1 MCRNFV
7 LPVVVA
13 FTLMIPSG
21 AHAAAEAQGF
31 PAKTSGA
38 AVYSSPAAADIDGD
52 GEIEIAFVA
61 GGLLDVW
68 KSDGTM
74 AAGFPVVLKEKAEIT
89 ASPALGDLDG
99 DGKME
104 IVVGSN
110 HGALFAFDAKGAPV
124 QGFPRM
130 FGTGKVGSPAL
141 FDVDGDR
148 RLEVFVGTADGKL
161 HCLKASGGECRGFPV
176 DAGTEVSASPAVG
189 YFGPEQKLS
198 VAAGTDD
205 GKLRAWDVAT
215 GRDLSGFPV
224 ATHYRISA
232 PPVLADIN
240 DDGKNEIIFSS
251 QDYKLYVVD
260 GDGKALEGFPF
271 ATEYRIHSSPAL
283 GDLDGDGRLDVVIGS
298 ADGNMYAL
306 NARGKPLKGFP
317 VKTGNRVF
325 ASAAVGDFDCDGLA
339 EIAMPSTDGN
349 LHVIRGDGTP
359 FSGFPENLGGEL
371 SSTPFAGDINGDGKV
386 EVVVATPRGDLH
398 AFRIPGKCEKK
409 PKISWPGLAH
419 DPQRTGRYYPN
430 PARFSDVA
438 VVPEKPPAGEAISAS
453 YKYAHL
459 DGDPEANTQIRWFKN
474 DKPVSEYN
482 NQKTVPAKV
491 TRKHEKWQV
500 MVQEGRNFEEYKDG
514 KGARIYR
521 SAEVEIRNIPPEAP
535 KVRLLPEAPRNGD
548 RLSVKIVQDA
558 ADADGDKVTYRH
570 FWLKNHALAKY
581 PPEQDFVDGKD
592 VRKGEKWSVVVTPFD
607 GEETGKT
614 AEGEVRILNTPP
626 GAPEVKIEPDALRV
640 TEKVMVKIAKAA
652 PDVDGDAVTYRY
664 TWTVDGKPVNFGA
677 EADVLSPGMIPKNK
691 KFSVTVTPN
700 DGDADGTPIRA
711 EGRTVNTPPERPEV
725 TLGPS
730 KPTVLDGISAAIK
743 KESADADG
751 DAVGYAFAW
760 YRNGELV
767 SGQKAPSVPGK
778 DIKKGENWK
787 VSVIPNDGEKDGP
800 AGEASVTVVNAP
812 PTGIEAGINVA
823 EPKAGEKVELKIT
836 KQPADLD
843 GDKLNLRF
851 RWYRDGKPVAAL
863 NDRQE
868 VQAAEIR
875 KNQTWKVEMWADD
888 GESSG
893 PGNVR
898 YFYSKNTPPLR
909 PQIALS
915 ARSPRAVEGLAVKIE
930 KPSDDPDGDKVSY
943 RYRWYRFGQ
952 EMEAFRDRMELKP
965 VDLKKGEVWTVAV
978 TPWDG
983 EVEGERASE
992 AATVT
997 NTKPDAG
1004 EVEIV
1009 PKSPGRLDRPQ
1020 CRVVRKPSDPD
1031 GDTLKTRLT
1040 WHRNGKPV
1048 PSGAEGD
1055 TLPPGSFGAGDRL
1068 VCELA
1073 ASDGDSES
1081 VVKSAE
1087 VVVSNSAPDAPAVT
1101 IAPEKPRTG
1110 KPLACVISKTA
1121 KDVDGD
1127 EVTYSY
1133 AWEKNGAPVGVTVP
1147 EVDGAKVARGD
1158 TWKCVV
1164 TPSDGKAQGKQGSA
1178 QAKISNSPPA
1188 APKVSVSPPNPS
1200 AGQTLKCE
1208 IAAAAADPDGDKVS
1222 YKFFWYKDGIQQK
1235 FATTTV
1241 EIPGRQVKEG
1251 DMWSCE
1257 VVPTDGKEDGEK
1269 ADSIHVLVGAK
1280 K

>member
-1 MCRNFV
+1 MCRNFM
-7 LPVVVA
+7 LPVAVV
-13 FTLMIPSG
+13 LVLLIPMTSM
-21 AHAAAEAQGF
+21 AASEAQGF

-74 AAGFPVVLKEKAEIT
+74 AAGFPVVLREKAEIT
-89 ASPALGDLDG
+89 ASPALGDIDG

-104 IVVGSN
+104 VVVGST
-110 HGALFAFDAKGAPV
+110 HGALFAFDAKGTPIA
-124 QGFPRM
+124 GFPKM
-130 FGTGKVGSPAL
+130 FGTGRVGSPAL
-141 FDVDGDR
+141 FDIDGDR
-148 RLEVFVGTADGKL
+148 RLEIFVGAADGKL

-176 DAGTEVSASPAVG
+176 DTGTEVSASPAVG

-198 VAAGTDD
+198 VVAGTDD
-205 GKLRAWDVAT
+205 GKLRAWDAGT
-215 GRDLSGFPV
+215 GREISGFPV

-240 DDGKNEIIFSS
+240 DDGRNEIIFAS

-260 GDGKALEGFPF
+260 GDGKAIEGFPF
-271 ATEYRIHSSPAL
+271 ATDYRIHSSPAL

-298 ADGNMYAL
+298 ADGNVYAL
-306 NARGKPLKGFP
+306 NARGKLLKGFP
-317 VKTGNRVF
+317 FKTGNRVF

-339 EIAMPSTDGN
+339 EIAIPSTDGN

-359 FSGFPENLGGEL
+359 FSGFPENIGGEI

-398 AFRIPGKCEKK
+398 AFRMTGKCEKK

-438 VVPEKPPAGEAISAS
+438 INPEKPPAGDAISVG

-459 DGDPEANTQIRWFKN
+459 DGDAETNTQVRWFRNEKLI
-474 DKPVSEYN
+474 PEHN
-482 NQKTVPAKV
+482 NQKAVPAKV

-521 SAEVEIRNIPPEAP
+521 SPEVEVRNIPPDAP
-535 KVRLLPEAPRNGD
+535 KVKLLPEAPRNGD
-548 RLSVKIVQDA
+548 RLSVKILQDA
-558 ADADGDKVTYRH
+558 TDADGDKVTYRY
-570 FWLKNHALAKY
+570 FWLKNHALMKY
-581 PPEQDFVDGKD
+581 PPEQDYVEGKD

-614 AEGEVRILNTPP
+614 AEGEAKVLNTPP
-626 GAPEVKIEPDALRV
+626 GAPEVKVEPDAPRV
-640 TEKVMVKIAKAA
+640 TEKVVVKIAKAA

-677 EADVLSPGMIPKNK
+677 EADVLSPGMIAKNK

-700 DGDADGTPIRA
+700 DGDADGTPVKA
-711 EGRTVNTPPERPEV
+711 EGRTLNTPPEKPEV
-725 TLGPS
+725 AVVPA
-730 KPTVLDGISAAIK
+730 KPTVLDGFSAVVK
-743 KESADADG
+743 KESGDVDG
-751 DAVGYAFAW
+751 DAIGYAFAW
-760 YRNGELV
+760 YRNGEMV

-778 DIKKGENWK
+778 DLKKGETWK
-787 VSVIPNDGEKDGP
+787 VSVIPSDGEKDGP
-800 AGEASVTVVNAP
+800 AGEASATVVNAP
-812 PTGIEAGINVA
+812 PAGVEAELSVSEA
-823 EPKAGEKVELKIT
+823 KAGEKVELKIAG
-836 KQPADLD
+836 QPADPD
-843 GDKLNLRF
+843 GDKPNLRF
-851 RWYRDGKPVAAL
+851 RWHRDGKPVAAL
-863 NDRQE
+863 NDQQ
-868 VQAAEIR
+868 VVPASEIR

-888 GESSG
+888 GELSG

-898 YFYSKNTPPLR
+898 YFYSKNTPPAK
-909 PQIALS
+909 PQIALNT
-915 ARSPRAVEGLAVKIE
+915 RTPRAADGLTVSVE
-930 KPSDDPDGDKVSY
+930 KPATDPDGDKVSY
-943 RYRWYRFGQ
+943 RYRWHRFGQ
-952 EMEAFRDRMELKP
+952 EMEAFRERTGLKP
-965 VDLKKGEVWTVAV
+965 ADLKKGEVWTVAV

-983 EVEGERASE
+983 EAEGERASE
-992 AATVT
+992 TAAVV

-1004 EVEIV
+1004 EVEIL

-1020 CRVVRKPSDPD
+1020 CKVVRKASDAD
-1031 GDTLKTRLT
+1031 GDALRTRLV
-1040 WHRNGKPV
+1040 WRRNGKPV
-1048 PSGAEGD
+1048 PSGAEND
-1055 TLPPGSFGAGDRL
+1055 VLPPGSFAAGDKL
-1068 VCELA
+1068 GCELA

-1081 VVKSAE
+1081 VARSAE
-1087 VVVSNSAPDAPAVT
+1087 VTVVNSAPDAPTVT
-1101 IAPEKPRTG
+1101 IDPEKPRTG
-1110 KPLACVISKTA
+1110 KPMACVISKTA
-1121 KDVDGD
+1121 RDVDGD

-1133 AWEKNGAPVGVTVP
+1133 AWEKNGASAGVTAS
-1147 EVDGAKVARGD
+1147 EVEGARVMRGD
-1158 TWKCVV
+1158 AWRCVV
-1164 TPSDGKAQGKQGSA
+1164 TPSDGKAQGKAGSA
-1178 QAKISNSPPA
+1178 QAKIGNSPPA
-1188 APKVSVSPPNPS
+1188 APKVSVSPANPA
-1200 AGQTLKCE
+1200 AGQALKCE
-1208 IAAAAADPDGDKVS
+1208 ITAAAADPDGDKVS

-1251 DMWSCE
+1251 DMWACE
-1257 VVPTDGKEDGEK
+1257 IVPNDGKEDGEK